1 MLRSLKSKWELDGRD
16 GRKREGEREI
26 VRDSEERKREK
37 ERAQHRERESR
48 RGRKRNHLRG
58 LFFTKFT
65 TQDGQLPQCALNR

>member
-37 ERAQHRERESR
+37 EREEHRERAE
-48 RGRKRNHLRG
+48 
-58 LFFTKFT
+58 
-65 TQDGQLPQCALNR
+65 

>member
-1 MLRSLKSKWELDGRD
+1 MSSLKSKWELEGRD

-37 ERAQHRERESR
+37 ERAEHREREQ
-48 RGRKRNHLRG
+48 KREKEKPLERT
-58 LFFTKFT
+58 FFTKFT